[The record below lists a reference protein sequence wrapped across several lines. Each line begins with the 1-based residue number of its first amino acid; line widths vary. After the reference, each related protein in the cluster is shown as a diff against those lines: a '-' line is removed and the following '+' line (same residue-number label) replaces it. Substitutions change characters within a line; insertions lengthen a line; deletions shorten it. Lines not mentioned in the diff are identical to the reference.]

1 MLLLISTNVILKT
14 QEECGNDAKWTQEGR
29 RSDAVQTQSRC
40 REKPYGRIAEAPRSM
55 DAGGTHDGRRRK
67 HQSLTST
74 QNMYCIWLFRN
85 IKQVHFHFIV
95 AFLYF

>member
-1 MLLLISTNVILKT
+1 MLLFISKNAILKT

-29 RSDAVQTQSRC
+29 SADAVQTQSRR
-40 REKPYGRIAEAPRSM
+40 RETPYGRIAEAPRSM

-67 HQSLTST
+67 HQLLTNT
-74 QNMYCIWLFRN
+74 QNIYCIWLFRSMEQ
-85 IKQVHFHFIV
+85 IHFSSIV